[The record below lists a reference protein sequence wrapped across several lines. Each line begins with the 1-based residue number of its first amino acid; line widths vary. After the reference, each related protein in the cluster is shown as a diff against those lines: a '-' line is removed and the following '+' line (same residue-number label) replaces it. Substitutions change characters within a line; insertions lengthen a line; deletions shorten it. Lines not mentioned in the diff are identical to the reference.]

1 MKLIVIAATL
11 GTLAAQPVSSYRYTA
26 KGDEKTVEITNVNY
40 EMVMFDLVL
49 RTTSRL
55 KQNLGD
61 IGVEALTTVEAW
73 KLGVDMK
80 TKPLYTVKQAGT
92 DSHTVDKE
100 VFVISAGVEE
110 VEWWSVY
117 SITNG
122 AHLFE
127 TYTPLVG
134 VNINRASLTMR
145 YLGLDAPGDD
155 TKDARFKEPH
165 FVAVV
170 GYASAS
176 KVIREAIITC
186 DDPKQAQQL
195 RSLADESRTLTVGT
209 EASPNVRISFS
220 QSYPSAPATVTL
232 TIPIARDDL
241 DFAHAQL
248 PAKMHIAAFKR

>member
-134 VNINRASLTMR
+134 VNINRASLT
-145 YLGLDAPGDD
+145 
-155 TKDARFKEPH
+155 
-165 FVAVV
+165 
-170 GYASAS
+170 
-176 KVIREAIITC
+176 
-186 DDPKQAQQL
+186 
-195 RSLADESRTLTVGT
+195 
-209 EASPNVRISFS
+209 RISH
-220 QSYPSAPATVTL
+220 QLLAKGRPSW
-232 TIPIARDDL
+232 DN
-241 DFAHAQL
+241 
-248 PAKMHIAAFKR
+248 